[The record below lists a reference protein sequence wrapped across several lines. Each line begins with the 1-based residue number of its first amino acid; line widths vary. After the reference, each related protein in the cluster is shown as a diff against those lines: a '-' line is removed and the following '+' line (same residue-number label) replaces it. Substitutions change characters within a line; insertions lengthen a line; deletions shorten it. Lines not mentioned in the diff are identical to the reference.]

1 MRPRRDR
8 SWPDGLEALRP
19 DDLARRRMRRAI
31 RAGATGLLRARRRQ
45 AWQEV
50 AAGWATILA
59 PLAALLAVAFAGLAY
74 RAAAPAT
81 ATATTAPSTPVT
93 VEELA
98 GPGEGGEP
106 FGYLTGTDEPSTDR
120 VLTAVI
126 LYEDP

>member
-1 MRPRRDR
+1 MRPTRDR

-19 DDLARRRMRRAI
+19 DDVARRRMRRAI
-31 RAGATGLLRARRRQ
+31 HAGATRLLRKRRRR
-45 AWQEV
+45 AWEEV

-74 RAAAPAT
+74 RATAPAPST
-81 ATATTAPSTPVT
+81 SSTPVT

-98 GPGEGGEP
+98 GPGDPDEP
-106 FGYLTGTDEPSTDR
+106 FGYLTESDEPSTDR

-126 LYEDP
+126 LYEEP